1 MFKGMFS
8 SRKITSAPGFTAYA
22 EMRRKAK
29 AAEAAKAKA
38 AEAAKKATQRNVI
51 IGAVFGVIGLGVL
64 AFALRE

>member
-22 EMRRKAK
+22 EMRR
-29 AAEAAKAKA
+29 KAKA